1 LRGVA
6 VFGRRR
12 LLVDDLGSWRVG
24 KLLEVIEDMIG
35 RSRWR

>member
-6 VFGRRR
+6 VFGRKR

-24 KLLEVIEDMIG
+24 KLLANIEDMVD
-35 RSRWR
+35 RS